1 MSRPLARTL
10 PKIRPDVS
18 RWLGLLLVIGG
29 LGACGRAAD
38 APPLAGVRLSIL
50 AVGDT
55 GWRNGLPGFLDPQMR
70 VAKAL
75 RSADLDRPSDALVLL
90 GDNFYPEGL
99 RASELAPR
107 IRENLIEPY
116 CAFLDLSG
124 PQAAEV
130 AESCRV
136 PKEARR
142 GIPLYAILG
151 DHDYES
157 AESPDLEKHAIPR
170 FIANWRMPDRAAQ
183 ELELGEGVSLVLVDG
198 PALIESDDGTA
209 LSEALQ
215 RAAGPWRVLA
225 IHRPLGTRKIELDR
239 TDPAQTPYARLVRD
253 AIVKAGVDLH
263 LVISGDEH
271 SLQILEMPAP
281 FPPLHV
287 VAGGGC
293 CPREIDSWSP
303 YRRFGT
309 GELGFLRIDL
319 VGGGEERLVASLFA
333 LPSHPLRSFEGARLV
348 ARWSVDRTLRARDEM
363 ASKGPEGA

>member
-1 MSRPLARTL
+1 LLRRASR
-10 PKIRPDVS
+10 IRWVVS
-18 RWLGLLLVIGG
+18 RWLGLLVLTGAV
-29 LGACGRAAD
+29 GACGRAAE
-38 APPLAGVRLSIL
+38 APPLAAVRLSIL

-55 GWRNGLPGFLDPQMR
+55 GWRNGLPGPLDPQMR

-75 RSADLDRPSDALVLL
+75 RSEDRVRPSDALVLL

-99 RASELAPR
+99 RAPELAPR

-130 AESCRV
+130 AGACGV
-136 PKEARR
+136 PEEARR

-157 AESPDLEKHAIPR
+157 ADGPELEKQAIPR

-183 ELELGEGVSLVLVDG
+183 AVELGEGVSLVLVDG
-198 PALIESDDGTA
+198 PALIESDDGSA
-209 LSEALQ
+209 LREALQ
-215 RAAGPWRVLA
+215 RAAGPWRILA
-225 IHRPLGTRKIELDR
+225 IHRPLGTRKIELDEL
-239 TDPAQTPYARLVRD
+239 DPAHTRYARLVRD
-253 AIVKAGVDLH
+253 ALVKSGVDLH

-271 SLQILEMPAP
+271 SLQILEMPKP

-293 CPREIDSWSP
+293 CPREIDSASP
-303 YRRFGT
+303 YRRFGV

-319 VGGGEERLVASLFA
+319 VGGEDGRLVASLFA
-333 LPSHPLRSFEGARLV
+333 LPSQPLRILEGARLV
-348 ARWSVDRTLRARDEM
+348 ARWSVDRALRVRDDLT
-363 ASKGPEGA
+363 SQGPAGA